1 MQSFDTSLQP
11 VEEGMESSSV
21 LAAVASPFAVLLVP
35 VVGIA
40 AWQLAAAAIT
50 GFIAKENVVGTL
62 ATVYA
67 ITNFIDVEELELIGG
82 AGQVAATMGLTQAAA
97 LAFLMFNLF
106 TPPCFAALGAM
117 NSEMQSRK
125 WLFAG
130 ICLQLGTG
138 YTVGFIVYQIGTL
151 IQTGSTGAGFAAG
164 LAAVAVFA
172 LIIALLIVRG
182 RSSVTSKYRLERA

>member
-1 MQSFDTSLQP
+1 
-11 VEEGMESSSV
+11 
-21 LAAVASPFAVLLVP
+21 
-35 VVGIA
+35 
-40 AWQLAAAAIT
+40 
-50 GFIAKENVVGTL
+50 
-62 ATVYA
+62 
-67 ITNFIDVEELELIGG
+67 
-82 AGQVAATMGLTQAAA
+82 
-97 LAFLMFNLF
+97 
-106 TPPCFAALGAM
+106 M

-125 WLFAG
+125 LLFAG